1 MINYIQHEKEFYGV
15 VKLVSGDEV
24 LGPMIATEDKEIL
37 LFLCLIL
44 PNHMQTLYQMV
55 SIKVLLLDLPNG

>member
-24 LGPMIATEDKEIL
+24 LGPMIATDDKGDTCL
-37 LFLCLIL
+37 LYTS
-44 PNHMQTLYQMV
+44 P
-55 SIKVLLLDLPNG
+55 SPRD